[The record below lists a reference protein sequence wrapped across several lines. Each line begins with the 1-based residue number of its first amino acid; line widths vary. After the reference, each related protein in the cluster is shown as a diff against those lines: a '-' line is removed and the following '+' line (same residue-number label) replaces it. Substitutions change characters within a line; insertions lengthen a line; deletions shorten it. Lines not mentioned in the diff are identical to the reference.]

1 MRFLSSI
8 PNVFIVELEDPVEDG
23 LVVGKTGEELELED
37 GLVDGKACED
47 GDGNRKA
54 GFGGLGKSNF
64 GGALT

>member
-1 MRFLSSI
+1 MRFLSST
-8 PNVFIVELEDPVEDG
+8 PYVFIVELEAG
-23 LVVGKTGEELELED
+23 LVVGKTGEELELELED
-37 GLVDGKACED
+37 GLVVDITGED

>member
-1 MRFLSSI
+1 MMVNNQIKIMPLGCESLQRALRVQ
-8 PNVFIVELEDPVEDG
+8 PREWWTAR
-23 LVVGKTGEELELED
+23 KQTG
-37 GLVDGKACED
+37 ED

>member
-8 PNVFIVELEDPVEDG
+8 PYVFIVELEDPVEDG
-23 LVVGKTGEELELED
+23 LVVGKTG
-37 GLVDGKACED
+37 ED